1 VRLVLGTADALDEA
15 RAALGDEVRWEVAM
29 GGLVTGARVRPVA
42 HDAAYLTAGLQRVAE
57 VTGRHAGAAFT
68 ARILGPGR
76 WVADSEPPCR
86 AILAAEEL
94 GGVDAALAVCRGL
107 SDALYIH
114 GQEPDRAEVIASV
127 VTEARGGARQR
138 GARHP
143 LAGARRARAAAGA
156 LGRWAGERAAELSH
170 PRRPGGSG
178 ARPGRGRLRRGGR
191 HRPTVRA
198 VLSGAAA

>member
-68 ARILGPGR
+68 ERILGPGT

-86 AILAAEEL
+86 AILVAEEL

-107 SDALYIH
+107 SDALYVH
-114 GQEPDRAEVIASV
+114 GREPDRAEVIASV
-127 VTEARGGARQR
+127 VTDAGLDSAALVTRWQEPAARERLQ
-138 GARHP
+138 
-143 LAGARRARAAAGA
+143 
-156 LGRWAGERAAELSH
+156 GRWAAGRASGLQSYPTLAVRAGPALV
-170 PRRPGGSG
+170 PVVVGYAAADVIARR
-178 ARPGRGRLRRGGR
+178 
-191 HRPTVRA
+191 VRA
-198 VLSGAAA
+198 VLSGGGA